1 MRNKRCDN
9 AKSKS
14 IYNISHRHLLSVESS
29 KNQKKI
35 KIKIKKIYERKI
47 NKFIYKLTILNYC

>member
-14 IYNISHRHLLSVESS
+14 IYSISHRLLLSVESS
-29 KNQKKI
+29 KNQKKNHD
-35 KIKIKKIYERKI
+35 KVK
-47 NKFIYKLTILNYC
+47 N